1 MRGGGGEY
9 QDFPS
14 KITCLTVP
22 KLSGGESFA
31 IALISGIKK
40 VWIRKGVVSRF
51 SIEIYLSHSAEK
63 FRRGTL
69 WCFADFMHKKGLS
82 LNSV

>member
-1 MRGGGGEY
+1 MVSRCSVENFCLTVPKCLLGDPFSVSLISGTKKVWTRGGGGY
-9 QDFPS
+9 PDFPS

-40 VWIRKGVVSRF
+40 VWIRKGVV
-51 SIEIYLSHSAEK
+51 
-63 FRRGTL
+63 
-69 WCFADFMHKKGLS
+69 
-82 LNSV
+82 